1 MRSARLLAGVFR
13 NADLRR
19 VELAFVGFNAAEWGV
34 WIALLI
40 YAYERGG
47 ATTAGVVAVVQLIP
61 AAIFA
66 PLAASFGER
75 YSPTR
80 VLGVGYVAQS
90 GAMAATATVLLAEGP
105 AVAAYSL
112 AAAAA
117 TAMTVTRPAQ
127 AVLLPSL
134 VRTPDELTAANV
146 VSGWIE
152 SLAVFGAPALAGIM
166 FSAGGAGAVF
176 ALMAGSTLVSAVLVA
191 AVRSP
196 AGQERG
202 AAIAGAF
209 DGLRVVAH
217 EPGPRSLVWL
227 LTVEAVA
234 LGALDVLYV
243 VLAVGILHHGGGTA
257 GYLNAAFGAGG
268 VAGVAVTMALIGR
281 RRLAPALLASLA
293 LWAAS
298 LALIAAAPS
307 LAAAFGLLAA
317 AGVGRTLVDVAG
329 RTLLQRTARPEVL
342 ARVFGLLEGVMM
354 AGFALGAITASAFVA
369 LTGNRGAFACF
380 AVLLPIGAVL
390 VLRGLLGADAVA
402 LPVVELARLRALP
415 IFAPLDPPTLEG
427 LARCLE
433 QIELAAGVPVIR
445 EGEHGD
451 RFYVV
456 ADGEL
461 DVTVGGE
468 QVNTL
473 RRGDCFGEI
482 ALLRDVPRTAT
493 VTTRTHVRLDSL
505 EGVSFVTAVTGHD
518 PSSRAAGELV
528 RGRLE
533 RAASPS

>member
-1 MRSARLLAGVFR
+1 MRTARLLAGVFR
-13 NADLRR
+13 NPDLRR
-19 VELAFVGFNAAEWGV
+19 VELAFVGFNSAEWGV
-34 WIALLI
+34 WIALLV

-47 ATTAGVVAVVQLIP
+47 ATTAGVVAVVQLVP

-75 YSPTR
+75 HPPTR
-80 VLGVGYVAQS
+80 VLGAGYLAQT
-90 GAMAATATVLLAEGP
+90 GAMAATAAVLLADGP
-105 AVAAYSL
+105 SIAAYALAAVAA
-112 AAAAA
+112 
-117 TAMTVTRPAQ
+117 TVVTVSRPAQ

-134 VRTPDELTAANV
+134 ARTPEELTAANV

-152 SLAVFGAPALAGIM
+152 SISVLGAPALAGVL
-166 FSAGGAGAVF
+166 FSIGGAGTVF
-176 ALMAGSTLVSAVLVA
+176 AVMAGATLASAVLVA
-191 AVRSP
+191 PVRSP
-196 AGQERG
+196 VGHEG
-202 AAIAGAF
+202 AARAARAL

-217 EPGPRSLVWL
+217 EPGPRALVWL
-227 LTVEAVA
+227 LTVEALA

-268 VAGVAVTMALIGR
+268 VAGVVVTMALVGR
-281 RRLAPALLASLA
+281 RRLAPALLGALA

-298 LALIAAAPS
+298 LGLIAAAPS
-307 LAAAFGLLAA
+307 LAAALGLLAA

-342 ARVFGLLEGVMM
+342 ARVFGLLEGVTM
-354 AGFALGAITASAFVA
+354 AGIALGSITASAFVA
-369 LTGNRGAFACF
+369 LTGNRGAFAAF
-380 AVLLPIGAVL
+380 AVLLPICAVL
-390 VLRGLLGADAVA
+390 VLRGVLAADAVA
-402 LPVVELARLRALP
+402 LPIVELARLRALP
-415 IFAPLDPPTLEG
+415 IFAPLDPATLEG

-433 QIELAAGVPVIR
+433 PVELPEGTAVIR
-445 EGEHGD
+445 EGERGD

-461 DVTVGGE
+461 DVTVEGE
-468 QVNTL
+468 QVSRL
-473 RRGDCFGEI
+473 VRGDCFGEI

-493 VTTRTHVRLDSL
+493 VTARTPVRLDSL
-505 EGVSFVTAVTGHD
+505 DAVTFVAAVTGHD
-518 PSSRAAGELV
+518 PSAHAAGELV